1 MKLGAAIAEI
11 MKREGIEILCGYP
24 VNHLIEYAANAD
36 IRPVMV
42 RQERIGVH
50 MADAISRVTSGQSI
64 GAFCM
69 QHGPGAENAMGG
81 VAQCYGELVPVL
93 VLPMGYARRLAN
105 IDPNFNSSQA
115 MKAFSKSSEPINIA
129 AEVCNIFR
137 RAFTKLKNG
146 RGGPVIVEIPADM
159 WNEEV
164 AEPLNY
170 TPVLRTRYGADPVHV
185 KEAAALLVAAKR
197 PVIYAGQGVHYA
209 KAWPQLRRLAERL
222 AIPVTTSLGGKSS
235 FPETHP
241 LSLGSGGL
249 AVPRAVPKFLGEAD
263 VIFGIGCS
271 FTETS
276 FGIAMPK
283 GKTIIHSTLD
293 PNHLNKDVEAKIG
306 LVGDAGLV
314 LDALLEQIGKSVTSD
329 RDATAVAAEIAA
341 SHKEWLAKWMPKL
354 THNDAPLNPYRVLW
368 DLQHTVDINNTIITH
383 DAGSPRDQLSPFWK
397 SVEPLSYI
405 GWGKTT
411 QLGYGLGLAMGAKLA
426 KPDKLCINVWGDA
439 AIGFTGMDFETA
451 VRERIPI
458 MSILFEQF
466 LDGDRTEGDADLDRE
481 IPLHRHFRR
490 LRGDGARLRWL
501 WRAGD
506 QAGRHHPRHPARH
519 CEDQGRHPGAAGV
532 HYQQGNR
539 GIAAGDVNSSN
550 RKPITDAARYDP
562 GDWPRQPE
570 KPRAPRIVSADVR
583 ADDRRRRRQCHF
595 QYRQHSR
602 RRAAAGCRRAGGNPD
617 YRLPGRRL

>member
-11 MKREGIEILCGYP
+11 MKREGIDILCGYP
-24 VNHLIEYAANAD
+24 VNHLIEFAANAD

-42 RQERIGVH
+42 RQERIGLH
-50 MADAISRVTSGQSI
+50 MADAISRVSSGRRI

-81 VAQCYGELVPVL
+81 VAQCFGESVPVL

-105 IDPNFNSSQA
+105 IEPNFNSSQA
-115 MKAFSKSSEPINIA
+115 MKAFSKSSEPIIVA
-129 AEVCNIFR
+129 SEVCNIFR

-164 AEPLNY
+164 AEPLDY
-170 TPVLRTRYGADPVHV
+170 TPVLRTRSAADPVHV
-185 KEAAALLVAAKR
+185 REAAALLIAAKR

-222 AIPVTTSLGGKSS
+222 AIPVVTSLGGKSA

-241 LSLGSGGL
+241 LSLGSGGV
-249 AVPRAVPKFLGEAD
+249 AMPRAVPKFLGEAD

-276 FGIAMPK
+276 FAVAMPK

-293 PNHLNKDVEAKIG
+293 PNHLNKDLEARIG

-314 LDALLEQIGKSVTSD
+314 LDALLEEIARHVAAD
-329 RDATAVAAEIAA
+329 RDGSAVTAEIAA
-341 SHKEWLAKWMPKL
+341 VHKEWLAKWWPKL
-354 THNDAPLNPYRVLW
+354 TSNDAPLNPYRVLW
-368 DLQHTVDINNTIITH
+368 ELQHTVDLDNTIITH

-397 SVEPLSYI
+397 SVTPLSYL

-426 KPDKLCINVWGDA
+426 HPEKLCINIWGDA

-458 MSILFEQF
+458 LSILLNNFSMAIE
-466 LDGDRTEGDADLDRE
+466 LKVMPISTEKYRATDISGDYAAMARAFGGHGERITTPEEIKPAILRSIEKTKAGIPVLLEFITSKETEV
-481 IPLHRHFRR
+481 
-490 LRGDGARLRWL
+490 AR
-501 WRAGD
+501 
-506 QAGRHHPRHPARH
+506 
-519 CEDQGRHPGAAGV
+519 PG
-532 HYQQGNR
+532 
-539 GIAAGDVNSSN
+539 
-550 RKPITDAARYDP
+550 T
-562 GDWPRQPE
+562 
-570 KPRAPRIVSADVR
+570 
-583 ADDRRRRRQCHF
+583 
-595 QYRQHSR
+595 
-602 RRAAAGCRRAGGNPD
+602 
-617 YRLPGRRL
+617 